1 MGYVTII
8 RPLNCAITFVSV
20 LVGAWITTGFIYTPQ
35 LILAGMIGFI
45 VCAFGNIVN
54 DLYDIEIDK
63 INNPDRPLPSGKVN
77 KKIVISLALFFFII
91 SILFSIS
98 LGLPVFLLVLG
109 VLILLFIYALYFK
122 KTIAGNF
129 VVSIITGLS
138 FILGG
143 IVENNSACIFPFLFS
158 FFIHMPREIIKDVI
172 DIKGDKS
179 TGIISLPILLGKER
193 SFNISALLLGIL
205 CILLPLPYI
214 MKILH
219 LQYMIVV
226 LIFAYPMI
234 IYVIF
239 RLLKKP
245 QEPVLAK
252 LSNLLKISMAA
263 GLVAMIL

>member
-1 MGYVTII
+1 MGYITII
-8 RPLNCAITFVSV
+8 RPINCAITFVSV
-20 LVGAWITTGFIYTPQ
+20 LVGAFIAKEFTYSPQ

-54 DLYDIEIDK
+54 DLYDIEIDR
-63 INNPDRPLPSGKVN
+63 INSPDRPLPSGKVE
-77 KKIVISLALFFFII
+77 KKSAILLAIFLFII

-98 LGLPVFLLVLG
+98 FGLLVFLLVLG
-109 VLILLFIYALYFK
+109 VLILLFTYALYFK

-143 IVENNSACIFPFLFS
+143 IVGNNSACIFPFLFS

-172 DIKGDKS
+172 DITGDKS
-179 TGIISLPILLGKER
+179 VGIASLPILLGKER
-193 SFNISALLLGIL
+193 SFNISALFLGIL

-226 LIFAYPMI
+226 LIFAFPII

-245 QEPVLAK
+245 HETVLTK

-263 GLVAMIL
+263 GLIAMIL